1 MKRKFYI
8 GSISLIFILVCIF
21 VWAYQRQIIPALVV
35 NDDDSKN
42 ALSKNGKD
50 TLSTLKKEFLEMW
63 SSTDIDFESLSLDDQ
78 EKLMADYMQLKQT
91 ASDAF
96 DKHIMEEDQ
105 KLHKQV
111 IAFDTLNTEDK
122 INWLMENGSTEFSK
136 SLEVIRESEDR
147 IADWNASRPQREA
160 EAEKRRLETEA
171 ANKWFKEW
179 KRETRELL
187 QELDLKLRAP
197 RSILLNDNVDT
208 TILANPSESAAENGV
223 PASKSIVFDPV
234 GSFSK
239 VQSKLEPFLADL
251 DEKYFDVVV
260 SQTLTSQEIDRFFP
274 TDLDREMLRSRTT
287 EFQKSVVSTVRDIL
301 DDVKGATAEQ
311 KRSLAREL
319 VNKNFDKDFAK
330 DILSEL
336 EKETE

>member
-35 NDDDSKN
+35 NDYSKN

-50 TLSTLKKEFLEMW
+50 TPSTLKKEFQEMW
-63 SSTDIDFESLSLDDQ
+63 SSTDIDFESLSLEDQ
-78 EKLMADYMQLKQT
+78 EKLMADYLQLKQT

-111 IAFDTLNTEDK
+111 IAFDKLNTEDK
-122 INWLMENGSTEFSK
+122 INWLMENGSAEFSK

-171 ANKWFKEW
+171 ANKWFEEW

-187 QELDLKLRAP
+187 KELDLKLRAP
-197 RSILLNDNVDT
+197 RSILLDDNVDT
-208 TILANPSESAAENGV
+208 TILANPSESAAENDV
-223 PASKSIVFDPV
+223 STSQSIVFDPV

-260 SQTLTSQEIDRFFP
+260 SQTLTSQEIDRYFP

-287 EFQKSVVSTVRDIL
+287 EFQKSVVLKVRDIL
-301 DDVKGATAEQ
+301 DSVKGATAAQ

-319 VNKNFDKDFAK
+319 VNQNFDKDFAK
-330 DILSEL
+330 SILSEL
-336 EKETE
+336 EKDVQ